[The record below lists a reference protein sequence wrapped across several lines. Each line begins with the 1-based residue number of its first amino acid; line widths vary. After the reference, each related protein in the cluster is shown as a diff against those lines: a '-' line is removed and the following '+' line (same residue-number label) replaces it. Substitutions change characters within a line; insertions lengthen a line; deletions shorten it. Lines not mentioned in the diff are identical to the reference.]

1 MMGPGYVMALMVV
14 AAPARPSQ
22 PRPPRVPTFREAYR
36 RERAELLA
44 ERQVLRKQLAELT
57 KKNGV
62 TRTKLEGEIKA
73 LLHAA
78 ASRREAAVHLEG
90 RLTAARERLTNV
102 TDQSGLV
109 EANLDVAVH
118 SLRKLGIAVPDS
130 PALQKRLEQTL
141 ESGIAAVR
149 RFGTVHVRSGRF
161 FGPDGVE
168 VQGRIVHVG
177 RIAALGT
184 AARTGGVLVRVQN
197 GGLKV
202 ADTSERGVARRLA
215 DGARLDSTP
224 IHLLSPS
231 GKSTRMHKKPGF
243 MEQLRAG
250 GIIAWVIVG
259 LALFSLLIILERVLV
274 LLLASNR
281 ARRLFERLRKQILDG
296 RSEAAEAM
304 LQRHGALARVLRVIL
319 QHRDESRERLD
330 ELAAES
336 VLRETPRLERLLPL
350 LGVAAAVAPLL
361 GLLGTVTGM
370 ISTFR
375 VITEHGTGDPRL
387 LSGGISEALITTEF
401 GLAVAIPVL
410 LIHTMLVRWSDRITD
425 QMQIF
430 AMALINLLKRSPA
443 EGAAS
448 MGGRDAVG
456 EEQVE
461 GAAETNGQPYD
472 EEDKGE
478 GSRSKEVSRAPAG

>member
-1 MMGPGYVMALMVV
+1 MGPGYVLVLVAL
-14 AAPARPSQ
+14 AAPARPAP

-57 KKNGV
+57 QRNSA
-62 TRTKLEGEIKA
+62 TRTKLDREIKA
-73 LLHAA
+73 LLQAV
-78 ASRREAAVHLEG
+78 ASRRKAAISHEG

-102 TDQSGLV
+102 ADQSGLV
-109 EANLDVAVH
+109 ESNLDVAVQ
-118 SLRKLGIAVPDS
+118 SLRKLGVAVQDGPT
-130 PALQKRLEQTL
+130 LKRRLELTL
-141 ESGIAAVR
+141 GSGIEAVR
-149 RFGTVHVRSGRF
+149 RFGTVHVRPGRF

-184 AARTGGVLVRVQN
+184 ARQTGGVLVRVHH

-202 ADTSERGVARRLA
+202 ADTSEREAARRLA
-215 DGARLDSTP
+215 DGARLGSIP

-231 GKSTRMHKKPGF
+231 GKPTRLHKKPGF
-243 MEQLRAG
+243 MDQLRAG
-250 GIIAWVIVG
+250 GIVAWVIVG
-259 LALFSLLIILERVLV
+259 LALFALLIILERIIV
-274 LLLASNR
+274 LLLASGR
-281 ARRLFERLRKQILDG
+281 AQRLFDRLQRRILDG
-296 RSEAAEAM
+296 QYEAAEA
-304 LQRHGALARVLRVIL
+304 LVRQHGALARVLRVIL
-319 QHRDESRERLD
+319 RHRDEPRERLD

-350 LGVAAAVAPLL
+350 LGVTAAVAPLL

-375 VITEHGTGDPRL
+375 VITEYGTGDPRL

-425 QMQIF
+425 QMQTF
-430 AMALINLLKRSPA
+430 AMALINLIKRPPA
-443 EGAAS
+443 EDATSSSEPGQDRQPTEAS
-448 MGGRDAVG
+448 H
-456 EEQVE
+456 
-461 GAAETNGQPYD
+461 
-472 EEDKGE
+472 
-478 GSRSKEVSRAPAG
+478 APAR